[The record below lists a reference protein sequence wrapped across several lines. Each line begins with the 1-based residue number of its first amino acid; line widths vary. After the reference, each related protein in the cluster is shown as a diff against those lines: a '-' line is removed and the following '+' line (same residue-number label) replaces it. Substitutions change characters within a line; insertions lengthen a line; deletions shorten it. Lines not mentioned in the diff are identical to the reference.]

1 MLDKCVCLTL
11 SVLQL
16 DPYNVIT
23 LGRFAYFKHRYCGAA
38 VLSALFDR
46 ERDRGRERDVSF
58 AGF

>member
-1 MLDKCVCLTL
+1 MCFAL

-38 VLSALFDR
+38 ELSAVFDR
-46 ERDRGRERDVSF
+46 EREIDRDLSF
-58 AGF
+58 DGF